1 MSGQGWRRGVSAW
14 ARWRAAW
21 IVAAMVAVLVWP
33 AILPAEE
40 AFYFVPLDDLQI
52 TEGELPAAGPSPDW
66 RWQWRRTPAPYAV
79 VEGGAEAYLRGWSP
93 VGPRTETASSGT
105 VVDGEAVQDSAG
117 EVGLAIRSPQR
128 LGELRGLLCLSGSE
142 GKELTKVR
150 FTAVAKAGVGQARRR
165 FYEAKIA
172 HYEALL
178 ARDLPGAA
186 WFRHQVRVAQAA
198 LGRETAGV
206 TPEPQAR
213 PEREGEVARTFAL
226 FTGGRAVS
234 ENLQLDRAI
243 QLRGEGAAEVDID
256 SLEGI
261 TVQEI
266 NWQPLVKDLKIDR
279 DPLAKYIPADQHVVF
294 FPSVL
299 KAIQVADLVREQGTL
314 VTGLLEP
321 RSQDARTLERYEAQL
336 GLPLDELARLLGP
349 PLVRSV
355 ALTGSDPYFRTG
367 TDVALLIESP
377 QPAVLAKLLGARA
390 QAARIAGGAVPREGR
405 IVERGN
411 LVIVSNSD
419 YQLERLEAVKRGE
432 VKSIGD
438 LPEYTFFRHRYP
450 RSEEESAF
458 VFLSDATIRRWCGP
472 RWRIG
477 TSRRARQAAV
487 LAEVQASSIDALV
500 DGKTRPRPVS
510 ADPPLASTE
519 SFILERVGVVGSQTG
534 SLEFMTP
541 IAEMPLKKVTR
552 AEADAYGQWRDRYQR
567 NWRWAFDP
575 IGVRV
580 SVAEGKLAADV
591 TVMPLIWGSEYRQF
605 VELSRGAKI
614 APDAGDPHGAPAHVI
629 AAINR
634 DSAQFRRAN
643 SLVEGMGL
651 RAALGWVGDTVALY
665 ADDDPFWNELE
676 TVSAEDREPHLRKN
690 LGRLPVAFRADVA
703 SGIKLTAFLASLRT
717 FAAQAAP
724 EMLTWETLKHR
735 DVPYVKVSPTERA
748 RSNVDE
754 FENVALYYAA
764 SGKSLVVS
772 LNENVV
778 KRAIERELDRG
789 DGGGEEIE
797 SPAADPWLGE
807 SLSLAVDRRIV
818 LPLAHLGRDEYQ
830 RLMQSRAWGNLPV
843 LNEWRRCYPDQ
854 DPLAVHERVWRER
867 LVCPGGG
874 RYVWNET
881 WQTMESTVYGH
892 PGEPKAGPA
901 MPPVLNEYSNADFGL
916 TFEEQGLR
924 ARVELRNEKAE

>member
-1 MSGQGWRRGVSAW
+1 MSGLVWRRCASARM
-14 ARWRAAW
+14 RWPAAW
-21 IVAAMVAVLVWP
+21 IAAAMVAVLVSS
-33 AILPAEE
+33 ASLPADE
-40 AFYFVPLDDLQI
+40 AFYFVPLGELQI

-79 VEGGAEAYLRGWSP
+79 VEGAAEAYLRGWSP
-93 VGPRTETASSGT
+93 VEPRAATAPPGT
-105 VVDGEAVQDSAG
+105 VVDGEAVQDNAG
-117 EVGLAIRSPQR
+117 EVGLAVRSPQK
-128 LGELRGLLCLSGSE
+128 LDELRGLLCLSGSE

-150 FTAVAKAGVGQARRR
+150 FTAVAKAGAAQARRR

-178 ARDLPGAA
+178 ARDLSGAA

-206 TPEPQAR
+206 TPEPQTR
-213 PEREGEVARTFAL
+213 REREGDVARTFSL

-243 QLRGEGAAEVDID
+243 ELRGDGAEEVDID

-261 TVQEI
+261 TIQEI
-266 NWQPLVKDLKIDR
+266 DWQPLIKDLEIDP
-279 DPLAKYIPADQHVVF
+279 DPLAKFVPADQHVVF
-294 FPSVL
+294 FPSVR
-299 KAIQVADLVREQGTL
+299 KAMQVADLVRQQGTL

-349 PLVRSV
+349 PLVGSV
-355 ALTGSDPYFRTG
+355 AMTGSDPYFRTG

-377 QPAVLAKLLGARA
+377 QPGVLARLLAARA
-390 QAARIAGGAVPREGR
+390 QAARLAGGAPPREGR
-405 IVERGN
+405 IVERDN
-411 LVIVSNSD
+411 MVIVSNSQ
-419 YQLERLEAVKRGE
+419 YQLERLEAVRRGE
-432 VKSIGD
+432 MKSIGE

-450 RSEEESAF
+450 RTEEESAF

-487 LAEVQASSIDALV
+487 LAEVQASSIDELV
-500 DGKTRPRPVS
+500 GGKTKPRPVS
-510 ADPPLASTE
+510 AEPPLASTE
-519 SFILERVGVVGSQTG
+519 SFMLERVGVVGSRTG

-541 IAEMPLKKVTR
+541 IAETPLKKVTR
-552 AEADAYGQWRDRYQR
+552 AEADAYAQWRDRYQR

-580 SVAEGKLAADV
+580 SVEEGKVAADA

-614 APDAGDPHGAPAHVI
+614 TPDAGDPHGAPAHAI

-634 DSAQFRRAN
+634 DSARFRQAN
-643 SLVEGMGL
+643 SFVEGMGL
-651 RAALGWVGDTVALY
+651 RAALGWIGDTVGLY
-665 ADDDPFWNELE
+665 ADDDPYWEELAN
-676 TVSAEDREPHLRKN
+676 VSAQDREPHLRKN
-690 LGRLPVAFRADVA
+690 LGRLPVAFRVDVA

-724 EMLTWETLKHR
+724 DMLTWETLEHR
-735 DVPYVKVSPTERA
+735 DVAYVKVSPTERA

-778 KRAIERELDRG
+778 KRAIERELDQG
-789 DGGGEEIE
+789 DGGSEEIE
-797 SPAADPWLGE
+797 SPAIDRWLGE
-807 SLSLAVDRRIV
+807 SLSLVVDQRIV

-874 RYVWNET
+874 RYVWNDA

-901 MPPVLNEYSNADFGL
+901 MPPVLNEYSNANFGL

-924 ARVELRNEKAE
+924 ARVELHNEKAE

>member
-1 MSGQGWRRGVSAW
+1 MSGLVWRRGVSAW
-14 ARWRAAW
+14 ARWPAAW
-21 IVAAMVAVLVWP
+21 IAAVVVAVLVWP
-33 AILPAEE
+33 ASLPAEE
-40 AFYFVPLDDLQI
+40 AFYFVPLGELQI

-66 RWQWRRTPAPYAV
+66 RWQWRRTAAPYAV
-79 VEGGAEAYLRGWSP
+79 VEGAAEAYLRGWSP
-93 VGPRTETASSGT
+93 VNPRVETASAAT
-105 VVDGEAVQDSAG
+105 VDDGEAIKDSAG
-117 EVGLAIRSPQR
+117 EVGLAIRSLQK
-128 LGELRGLLCLSGSE
+128 LDELRGLLFLSGSE

-150 FTAVAKAGVGQARRR
+150 FTAVATAGEGQARRR

-172 HYEALL
+172 HYEAML

-206 TPEPQAR
+206 TPEPQTR
-213 PEREGEVARTFAL
+213 PEREGEVARTFSL

-243 QLRGEGAAEVDID
+243 ELRGDGAAEVDID

-261 TVQEI
+261 TIREI
-266 NWQPLVKDLKIDR
+266 NWQPLVKDLKIDA
-279 DPLAKYIPADQHVVF
+279 DPLAKHIPADQHVVF
-294 FPSVL
+294 FPSVR

-321 RSQDARTLERYEAQL
+321 RSQDARTLERYETQL

-349 PLVRSV
+349 PLVGSV

-377 QPAVLAKLLGARA
+377 QPGVLARLLSARA
-390 QAARIAGGAVPREGR
+390 QAARLAGEAPPREGR
-405 IVERGN
+405 IVERDN
-411 LVIVSNSD
+411 MVIVSNSE
-419 YQLERLEAVKRGE
+419 YQLERLEAVRRGE
-432 VKSIGD
+432 MKSIGE

-450 RSEEESAF
+450 RSEESAF

-500 DGKTRPRPVS
+500 EAKARPRPVS
-510 ADPPLASTE
+510 ADPPLASME
-519 SFILERVGVVGSQTG
+519 SFMLERVGVVGSQTG

-541 IAEMPLKKVTR
+541 IAEMPLNKVTR
-552 AEADAYGQWRDRYQR
+552 AEANAYAQWRDRYQR

-580 SVAEGKLAADV
+580 SVEEGRLAADV

-605 VELSRGAKI
+605 VDLSRGAKI
-614 APDAGDPHGAPAHVI
+614 TPDAGDPHGAPAHVI

-634 DSAQFRRAN
+634 DSAQFRQAN
-643 SLVEGMGL
+643 SFVEGMGL
-651 RAALGWVGDTVALY
+651 RAALGWIGDTVALY
-665 ADDDPFWNELE
+665 ADEDPFWEELA

-724 EMLTWETLKHR
+724 KMLTWETLKHR

-748 RSNVDE
+748 RSSVDE

-778 KRAIERELDRG
+778 KRAIERELDKG
-789 DGGGEEIE
+789 DGGSEKIE
-797 SPAADPWLGE
+797 SPAAHAWLGE
-807 SLSLAVDRRIV
+807 SLSLAVDRRLV

-830 RLMQSRAWGNLPV
+830 RLMQSRAWGNLPI
-843 LNEWRRCYPDQ
+843 LNEWRRRYPDE

-874 RYVWNET
+874 RYVWNEA

-901 MPPVLNEYSNADFGL
+901 MPPVLNEYSNANFGL

-924 ARVELRNEKAE
+924 ARVELHNEKAE